1 MRKITA
7 IIIMAMLT
15 ISLVSCGNSIS
26 TSEPAVQK
34 ESAATSEGSA
44 EGPEE
49 SAAAVTTASEPAIDY
64 ADEAFME
71 SLKIGLQNRWDASK
85 ENDDMLKENGGVYPD
100 TQTEKNSYYICI
112 DAELEQISDYTSKQF
127 ENTKLQESAIA
138 YINILDDSRK
148 CVDKY
153 LPADNYRFSEEWGKI
168 YNQRSKA
175 IKEFV
180 NVYGLTVDEE
190 YQSTLDEFLSTA
202 SYVEEKEDKEEEVQQ
217 LVNSIEFELKEDV
230 EGYKTYS
237 AVVENTTDINF
248 EFINLEINLLDADG
262 VIVESTNSN
271 INNFNSGSKA
281 RFEFDTM
288 EDFDS
293 YDIVASWAEK

>member
-1 MRKITA
+1 MK
-7 IIIMAMLT
+7 
-15 ISLVSCGNSIS
+15 
-26 TSEPAVQK
+26 Q
-34 ESAATSEGSA
+34 
-44 EGPEE
+44 
-49 SAAAVTTASEPAIDY
+49 
-64 ADEAFME
+64 
-71 SLKIGLQNRWDASK
+71 
-85 ENDDMLKENGGVYPD
+85 PD
-100 TQTEKNSYYICI
+100 
-112 DAELEQISDYTSKQF
+112 
-127 ENTKLQESAIA
+127 
-138 YINILDDSRK
+138 
-148 CVDKY
+148 DKY
-153 LPADNYRFSEEWGKI
+153 LFLRLKI
-168 YNQRSKA
+168 IVLHYNRVLLQQKKA
-175 IKEFV
+175 
-180 NVYGLTVDEE
+180 NLVY
-190 YQSTLDEFLSTA
+190 LS
-202 SYVEEKEDKEEEVQQ
+202 SL